1 MSLLLMILAMV
12 MVDNFL
18 QKWLMFNKSYKPVGF
33 NLNLKHNQRRKERNN
48 NICRVRGLFIDM
60 NHTMSN
66 TRRRVSKVFSF
77 AVLFFPCMNQCVT
90 WFSSWLPFYNVYL
103 LNTWFFLMINYT
115 NQIKVEMLA
124 AIDLFPSNGY
134 RTIPHSWNIWI
145 YGHLL
150 KC

>member
-33 NLNLKHNQRRKERNN
+33 NLNL
-48 NICRVRGLFIDM
+48 NITKGEKKGIIIYAEYVVYLLIWT
-60 NHTMSN
+60 TMSN
-66 TRRRVSKVFSF
+66 IRRRVSKVFSF